1 MKQTHCESEHCEPER
16 YQSRHCESGHYES
29 GRYQSECCESER
41 CLSGYSESGRYL
53 SGLEMLHQIDGTG
66 GENVIRSLEDI
77 APDIGRQI
85 IEFAFGDIYTRKTL
99 TLQEREMIT
108 ITSLLTA
115 GGCEPQLEVHI
126 NGSLNVGISPEKIIE
141 TFIQC
146 IPYVGFPKVLNA
158 VFTAKKVFAETP
170 TE

>member
-1 MKQTHCESEHCEPER
+1 MKQTHCESERYESEHCESGR
-16 YQSRHCESGHYES
+16 YQSKHSESGHYES
-29 GRYQSECCESER
+29 ERYE
-41 CLSGYSESGRYL
+41 
-53 SGLEMLHQIDGTG
+53 SGLEMLRQIDGTG

-158 VFTAKKVFAETP
+158 VFTAKKIFAKIQGKNL
-170 TE
+170 